1 MEQQQNRPHRDK
13 HSGPS
18 AEKKKTQVQK
28 DQSAKQNPKGFAVG
42 RRAEKLARRSAD
54 VGQKKLHVPLVDRTP
69 DTEPPVIIAVVG
81 PPGTGKSTLIK
92 SLVKR
97 FSKHSLT
104 DVTGPITVVS
114 GKHRRLTFME
124 CANDLNSMIDVAK
137 IADLVLLLIDGNFG
151 FEMETMEFL
160 NILAPHGMPKVMGVL
175 THLDLF
181 KKPATLRTAKKRLKQ
196 RFWTEIYQGAK
207 LFYLSGVINGRYPD
221 REVLNLARFISVMK
235 FRPLIWRNSH
245 PYLLADRMEDLTPP
259 QQIHEDPT
267 CDRTVTLYGFC
278 RGTNF
283 PAQNA
288 RVHIPGVAD
297 LTVSSVSM
305 LPDPCPAPG
314 AEKGKKRRTLGE
326 KQKLIYGPMSDVG
339 GITFDKDAVYIDM
352 PTSSFS
358 HKKSFEV
365 DGQDASSD
373 EEEAGFGERL
383 VMGLQDVKTDDR
395 TTGGLQLFKGGQDL
409 THIESE
415 DTGRKSQRKS
425 RTEAIT
431 YDDDGEDD
439 GDLEA
444 IPTDDED
451 EDLDEGDIDAPAP
464 RARKSHEVDHN
475 GHGKRESMVFAD
487 SDSDLGEI
495 SDQGDVSVESGD
507 DVADEA
513 EDDSEQDEDQEDED
527 EDDEE
532 RAALR
537 WKSDLAGKAQADFMS
552 KRKRKLSALIYDPE
566 YTAAEVVK
574 EWTTG
579 IIKGEEQEASDNGED
594 EDDFFNVTRVNED
607 SGAKSLDSSKSKA
620 DSNTLVQ
627 LDDSEFMARVIARC
641 IPRADA
647 REDGDDQ
654 AAIENETAENADEE
668 VYGDFEDLEDGS
680 DHDPEAN
687 VVAEPQDQVLDFA
700 AERAANE
707 KRKAELRARFEEEDD
722 RGGEDEKAEG
732 GETGEMDW
740 HDQQK
745 AKIAK
750 QLELNKTVF
759 DEMDDDSRAAVEG
772 YRPGSY
778 VRLEISGVPCEFVEN
793 FDGRFPVVVGGLLS
807 SEQRFGFVQVRIKKH
822 RWHKKILKTN
832 DPLIFSI
839 GWRRFQSLPIFSVS
853 DNRTR
858 NRLLKY
864 TPEHMHCFATFWGPL
879 TAPNTGFCA
888 FRSVANSESNAFRVS
903 ATGTVLDITLSSD
916 IVKKLKLTG
925 TPYKIF
931 KNTAFIKDMFT
942 SSLEIA
948 KFEGANVRTVSG
960 IRGQVKKALRKPE
973 GHFRATFEDK
983 VLMSDI
989 VFLRAWYPIHP
1000 RKYYNPVTSLLD
1012 VAGGAAGVRGG
1023 GSTNSTGWQGMRLTG
1038 VVRHERGL
1046 ATPLVA
1052 DSAYRPVVRQERK
1065 FNPLQVP
1072 RSVQA
1077 SLPFASKP
1085 ALMKPQSKTSYLQKR
1100 AVVLG
1105 GEERRAR
1112 DLMQKLMTI
1121 RNDKTRKRDAAQ
1133 EVRRG
1138 EYRKKVAAE
1147 EQFQVVKKKEKQG
1160 DYYREMGKKRRL
1172 EGGKP
1177 AGNKYKK
1184 ARRGGDGEGGDDVS

>member
-18 AEKKKTQVQK
+18 AEKKKTQAQK

-54 VGQKKLHVPLVDRTP
+54 VGQKKLHVPLVDRTS

-97 FSKHSLT
+97 FSKHSLS

-267 CDRTVTLYGFC
+267 CDRTITLYGFC

-288 RVHIPGVAD
+288 RVHVPGVAD
-297 LTVSSVSM
+297 LTVASVSM

-314 AEKGKKRRTLGE
+314 AEKGKKRKTLGE

-352 PTSSFS
+352 PTNSFS
-358 HKKSFEV
+358 HKKSLDV

-383 VMGLQDVKTDDR
+383 VMGLQDVKTDEQ
-395 TTGGLQLFKGGQDL
+395 GIQGLQLFKGGRDL
-409 THIESE
+409 THVEE
-415 DTGRKSQRKS
+415 NTGRKSQRHS
-425 RTEAIT
+425 RTERVS
-431 YDDDGEDD
+431 YDDDDD
-439 GDLEA
+439 DDHEGLDD
-444 IPTDDED
+444 IPTDDEEFD
-451 EDLDEGDIDAPAP
+451 EDLDNAEQQL
-464 RARKSHEVDHN
+464 RRKEEDDERL
-475 GHGKRESMVFAD
+475 GGKRESMIFAE
-487 SDSDLGEI
+487 SDSDLGEL
-495 SDQGDVSVESGD
+495 SDRDDISVESGPD
-507 DVADEA
+507 GEISGSEDDEA
-513 EDDSEQDEDQEDED
+513 QEIGDED
-527 EDDEE
+527 E
-532 RAALR
+532 AALR

-552 KRKRKLSALIYDPE
+552 KRKRKLSALIYDPD

-579 IIKGEEQEASDNGED
+579 IIKGEEEENNSED
-594 EDDFFNVTRVNED
+594 DAEDDFFNVTRAVENDHAQIVDASKTTINTSTVTQLED
-607 SGAKSLDSSKSKA
+607 P
-620 DSNTLVQ
+620 
-627 LDDSEFMARVIARC
+627 EFMARVLARC

-647 REDGDDQ
+647 REDGEPVQDEQ
-654 AAIENETAENADEE
+654 AAVANETAENADEE
-668 VYGDFEDLEDGS
+668 VYGDFEDLEDDS
-680 DHDPEAN
+680 DHDLETQVVEKPEN
-687 VVAEPQDQVLDFA
+687 QVVDFV

-722 RGGEDEKAEG
+722 RGSNGDENEKGED
-732 GETGEMDW
+732 MDW

-759 DEMDDDSRAAVEG
+759 EEMDPDTRAAVEG

-778 VRLEISGVPCEFVEN
+778 VRLEIPGVPCEFVEN

-839 GWRRFQSLPIFSVS
+839 GWRRFQSLPIYSVS

-864 TPEHMHCFATFWGPL
+864 TPEHMHCFATFYGPL

-888 FRSVANSESNAFRVS
+888 FRSVANSESNAFRIS
-903 ATGTVLDITLSSD
+903 ATGTVLDITQSSD

-989 VFLRAWYPIHP
+989 VFLRAWYPIKP
-1000 RKYYNPVTSLLD
+1000 RKYYNPVTSLL
-1012 VAGGAAGVRGG
+1012 ANNK
-1023 GSTNSTGWQGMRLTG
+1023 TWEGMRLTG
-1038 VVRHERGL
+1038 VVRHEQGL
-1046 ATPLVA
+1046 KTPLVA
-1052 DSAYRPVVRQERK
+1052 DSQYRPIVRQERK
-1065 FNPLQVP
+1065 FNPLKVP
-1072 RSVQA
+1072 RAIQA

-1085 ALMKPQSKTSYLQKR
+1085 ALMKPQQKQTYLQKR

-1105 GEERRAR
+1105 GEEKKAR

-1121 RNDKTRKRDAAQ
+1121 RNDKTRKRAEKQ
-1133 EVRRG
+1133 EERRS
-1138 EYRKKVAAE
+1138 EHRKKVATE
-1147 EQFQVVKKKEKQG
+1147 EEFQVQKKKEKANE
-1160 DYYREMGKKRRL
+1160 YYKEMGKKRRL

-1177 AGNKYKK
+1177 AGNRFKK
-1184 ARRGGDGEGGDDVS
+1184 TKRGGGGGGGDDLS

>member
-1 MEQQQNRPHRDK
+1 MEQQANRPHRDK

-18 AEKKKTQVQK
+18 AEKKKTQAQK

-42 RRAEKLARRSAD
+42 RRAEKLARRTAD
-54 VGQKKLHVPLVDRTP
+54 VGQKKLHVPLVDRSP

-81 PPGTGKSTLIK
+81 PPGTGKTTLIK

-245 PYLLADRMEDLTPP
+245 PYMLADRMEDLTAP
-259 QQIHEDPT
+259 QDIHDDPT
-267 CDRTVTLYGFC
+267 CDRTITLYGFC

-297 LTVSSVSM
+297 LTVSNVSI

-352 PTSSFS
+352 PTNSFS
-358 HKKSFEV
+358 HKKSLEV
-365 DGQDASSD
+365 EGQDASSD

-383 VMGLQDVKTDDR
+383 VMGLQEAKSDDR
-395 TTGGLQLFKGGQDL
+395 TTQGLQLFKGGRDL
-409 THIESE
+409 THLEE
-415 DTGRKSQRKS
+415 DSGRKTHRQS
-425 RTEAIT
+425 RTAAAQ
-431 YDDDGEDD
+431 YDSADGLED
-439 GDLEA
+439 
-444 IPTDDED
+444 IPTDDEASLD
-451 EDLDEGDIDAPAP
+451 GNEDMRESL
-464 RARKSHEVDHN
+464 ARKEIEDESKYA
-475 GHGKRESMVFAD
+475 GRESMIFAE
-487 SDSDLGEI
+487 SDSDLGELSERDDI
-495 SDQGDVSVESGD
+495 SEESGSEQD
-507 DVADEA
+507 SAIGSTA
-513 EDDSEQDEDQEDED
+513 EDDESLDDED
-527 EDDEE
+527 E
-532 RAALR
+532 AALR
-537 WKSDLAGKAQADFMS
+537 WKKDLAGKAQADYMS

-566 YTAAEVVK
+566 YSAADVVK

-579 IIKGEEQEASDNGED
+579 IIKGEDVEPATGDDD
-594 EDDFFNVTRVNED
+594 EDDFFNVTRD
-607 SGAKSLDSSKSKA
+607 KSESKTVILDASKSVVELDK
-620 DSNTLVQ
+620 TVK
-627 LDDSEFMARVIARC
+627 LDDAAFMARVVSRFIKRS
-641 IPRADA
+641 DA
-647 REDGDDQ
+647 RDNGEDPVDEED
-654 AAIENETAENADEE
+654 ALEAETAGNADEE
-668 VYGDFEDLEDGS
+668 LYGDFEDLEDGS
-680 DHDPEAN
+680 EHEGEEEIETAPE
-687 VVAEPQDQVLDFA
+687 ETEVLDFA

-707 KRKAELRARFEEEDD
+707 KRKAELRAQFEEDDD
-722 RGGEDEKAEG
+722 RGGLQEQDEAADAG
-732 GETGEMDW
+732 MDW

-759 DEMDDDSRAAVEG
+759 DELDVDARAAIEG

-793 FDGRFPVVVGGLLS
+793 FDGKFPVVVGGLLS

-839 GWRRFQSLPIFSVS
+839 GWRRFQSLPIYSVS

-864 TPEHMHCFATFWGPL
+864 TPEHMHCFGTFYGPL

-903 ATGTVLDITLSSD
+903 ATGTVLDITQSSD

-948 KFEGANVRTVSG
+948 KFEGANIRTVSG

-989 VFLRAWYPIHP
+989 VFLRAWYPIKP
-1000 RKYYNPVTSLLD
+1000 RKYYNPVTSLL
-1012 VAGGAAGVRGG
+1012 ANNK
-1023 GSTNSTGWQGMRLTG
+1023 SWQGMRLTG
-1038 VVRHERGL
+1038 VVRHEEGL
-1046 ATPLVA
+1046 KTPLVA
-1052 DSAYRPVVRQERK
+1052 DSQYRPVIRQERK
-1065 FNPLQVP
+1065 FNPLKIP
-1072 RSVQA
+1072 RAVQA

-1085 ALMKPQSKTSYLQKR
+1085 AIMKPQGKSTYLQKR

-1105 GEERRAR
+1105 GEEKKAR
-1112 DLMQKLMTI
+1112 DLMQKLMTM
-1121 RNDKTRKRDAAQ
+1121 RNEKTRKRSEKQ
-1133 EVRRG
+1133 EERRG
-1138 EYRKKVAAE
+1138 EYRKKVAVE
-1147 EQFQVVKKKEKQG
+1147 EEFQVKKKKEKANEF
-1160 DYYREMGKKRRL
+1160 YKEMGKKRRL

-1184 ARRGGDGEGGDDVS
+1184 AKRGGGGGGDDVS